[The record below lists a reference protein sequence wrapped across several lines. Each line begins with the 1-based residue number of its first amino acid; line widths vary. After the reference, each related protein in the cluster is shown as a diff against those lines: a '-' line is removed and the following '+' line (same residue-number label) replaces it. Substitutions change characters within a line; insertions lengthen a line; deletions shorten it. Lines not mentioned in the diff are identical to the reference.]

1 MRANEASKTDINQM
15 ILSRLAEYPPPVAE
29 LGTHAIQLAGDLPM
43 AGVIESLDALA
54 REITRR
60 QEQADS

>member
-1 MRANEASKTDINQM
+1 MRGSNASKTDINQM
-15 ILSRLAEYPPPVAE
+15 ILSRLAEYPGPVEE
-29 LGTHAIQLAGDLPM
+29 LGAHAVRLASDLPL
-43 AGVIESLDALA
+43 AGVIESLDALV